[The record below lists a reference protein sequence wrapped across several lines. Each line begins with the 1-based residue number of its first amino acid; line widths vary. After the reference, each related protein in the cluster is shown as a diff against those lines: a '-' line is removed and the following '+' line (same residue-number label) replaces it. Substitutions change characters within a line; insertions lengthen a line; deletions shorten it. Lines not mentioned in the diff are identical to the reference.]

1 MMTWIMIGLMAA
13 VTFYNRYA
21 FFSPHLKF
29 SIGPR
34 LQSLL
39 SYTAPAVLTA
49 LWVPIVF
56 VRDAPHAESKALN
69 LDLDNPYFLAG
80 LITVA
85 ISALVRKPLVT
96 VVAGVAVFIGL
107 SQF

>member
-1 MMTWIMIGLMAA
+1 MIWVMIGLMAA

-56 VRDAPHAESKALN
+56 VHDASGGEGKTLN
-69 LDLDNPYFLAG
+69 LDLDNPYLMAG

-96 VVAGVAVFIGL
+96 VVSGVAVFIGL

>member
-1 MMTWIMIGLMAA
+1 MMIWVMIGLMAA

-29 SIGPR
+29 SIGSR

-56 VRDAPHAESKALN
+56 VQHTSAPNEKVLN
-69 LDLDNPYFLAG
+69 LNFDNPYFTAG

-85 ISALVRKPLVT
+85 ISALVRQPLVT
-96 VVAGVAVFIGL
+96 VIAGVAVFVSL
-107 SQF
+107 SQL